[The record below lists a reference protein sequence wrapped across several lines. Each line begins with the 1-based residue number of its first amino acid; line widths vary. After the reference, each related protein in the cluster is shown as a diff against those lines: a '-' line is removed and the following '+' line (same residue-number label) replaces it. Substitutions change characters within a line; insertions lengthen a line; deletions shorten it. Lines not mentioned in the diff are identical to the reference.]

1 MNGTLTTEQT
11 DTYAYKAYLETILNY
26 GTEDEE
32 TILRPQGYYSA
43 LNYPPSD
50 LTANQID
57 SAAPHADYTALS
69 KERKKAVDGLLEKE
83 KTTGGK
89 TIQLFG
95 LPHLDLFNKRQI
107 THTGS
112 RSQNEVYTQ
121 RS

>member
-50 LTANQID
+50 LTANEID
-57 SAAPHADYTALS
+57 NTFNDYAALS
-69 KERKKAVDGLLEKE
+69 KERKKAVDGLVEMKE

-95 LPHLDLFNKRQI
+95 
-107 THTGS
+107 
-112 RSQNEVYTQ
+112 
-121 RS
+121 